1 MPLTLAQAKAT
12 MTDKVDQLVI
22 DEFRRESSLLDRLT
36 FDDAVS
42 PGTGGSTLT
51 YGYVRLLTPST
62 ASTRKINSEY
72 TPNEAVRKKCT
83 ADIKIFGGAF
93 TVDRVIQETSGNLN
107 EIEFQLKDKIKAAR
121 NYFHYLV
128 INGDSVKNTDEFD
141 GLDAILTGSS
151 TEYKDSVGLDISN
164 SAMLDTNYKKF
175 LDVLDEFLSGLDG
188 KPDALLGGSK
198 IISRIQAVARR
209 AGYLT
214 QSEDSFGRKANGY
227 NGIEFIDLGKYFD
240 GTSSSDVVN
249 PYSVSKTTGEGESAV
264 TTTTTGLCDLYAV
277 KFGLDGFHAVSPA
290 GGKLISTYLPDLK
303 QPGAVK
309 KGEVEMKAAVVLKN
323 TLKAGVMRGIKVQ

>member
-1 MPLTLAQAKAT
+1 MAITLAQAKAT

-22 DEFRRESSLLDRLT
+22 DEFRRESSLLDKLT

-51 YGYVRLLTPST
+51 YGYVRLQTPST

-72 TPNEAVRKKCT
+72 TANEAVRKKCT

-93 TVDRVIQETSGNLN
+93 AVDRAIQETSGSLN
-107 EIEFQLKDKIKAAR
+107 EIEFQLREKIKAAR
-121 NYFHYLV
+121 NYFHYMV
-128 INGDSVKNTDEFD
+128 INGDSVKNDGEFD

-151 TEYKDSVGLDISN
+151 TEYKDAVGLDLSN
-164 SAMLDTNYKKF
+164 SAMIDNNYKKF
-175 LDVLDEFLSGLDG
+175 LDTLDEFLSGLDG

-214 QSEDSFGRKANGY
+214 QSEDSFGRKASGY
-227 NGIEFIDLGKYFD
+227 NGIDFIDLGKYFD
-240 GTSSSDVVN
+240 GTATADVVK
-249 PYSVSKTTGEGESAV
+249 PYSAEVSGSEA
-264 TTTTTGLCDLYAV
+264 TGLCDLYAV
-277 KFGLDGFHAVSPA
+277 KFGLDGFHAISPA
-290 GGKLISTYLPDLK
+290 GGKIIKTYLPKMDL
-303 QPGAVK
+303 PGAVK
-309 KGEVEMKAAVVLKN
+309 TGEVEMKAAVVLKN
-323 TLKAGVMRGIKVQ
+323 TLKAGVMRGIKIQ

>member
-1 MPLTLAQAKAT
+1 MAITLAQAKTT

-22 DEFRRESSLLDRLT
+22 DEFRRESMLLDKLT

-51 YGYVRLLTPST
+51 YGYVRLQTPST

-72 TPNEAVRKKCT
+72 TANEAVRKKCT

-93 TVDRVIQETSGNLN
+93 AVDRAIQETSGSLN
-107 EIEFQLKDKIKAAR
+107 EIEFQLREMIKAAR
-121 NYFHYLV
+121 NYFHYMV
-128 INGDSVKNTDEFD
+128 INGDSVKNDGEFD

-151 TEYKDSVGLDISN
+151 TEYKDAVGLDLSN
-164 SAMLDTNYKKF
+164 SAMIDNNYKKF
-175 LDVLDEFLSGLDG
+175 LDTLDEFLSGLDG

-214 QSEDSFGRKANGY
+214 QSEDSFGRKASGY
-227 NGIEFIDLGKYFD
+227 NGIDFIDLGKYFD
-240 GTSSSDVVN
+240 GTATADVVK
-249 PYSVSKTTGEGESAV
+249 PYSAEVSGSEA
-264 TTTTTGLCDLYAV
+264 TGLCDLYAV
-277 KFGLDGFHAVSPA
+277 KFGLDGFHAISPA
-290 GGKLISTYLPDLK
+290 GGKIIKTYLPKMDL
-303 QPGAVK
+303 PGAVK
-309 KGEVEMKAAVVLKN
+309 TGEVEMKAAVVLKN
-323 TLKAGVMRGIKVQ
+323 TLKAGVMRGIKIQ

>member
-1 MPLTLAQAKAT
+1 MAITLAQAKET

-22 DEFRRESSLLDRLT
+22 DEFRRESSLLDKLT

-42 PGTGGSTLT
+42 PGTGGSTMT

-72 TPNEAVRKKCT
+72 TANEAVRKKCT
-83 ADIKIFGGAF
+83 ADIKIFGGSFAI
-93 TVDRVIQETSGNLN
+93 DRVIQETSGSLN
-107 EIEFQLKDKIKAAR
+107 EMEFQLRDKIKAAR

-128 INGDSVKNTDEFD
+128 INGDSAVNEDEFD

-151 TEYKDSVGLDISN
+151 TEYKDAIGLDLSN
-164 SAMLDTNYKKF
+164 SQIIDTNYKKF
-175 LDVLDEFLSGLDG
+175 LDTLDDFLSGLDG

-198 IISRIQAVARR
+198 IITRIQAVARR

-240 GTSSSDVVN
+240 GTATSDVIK
-249 PYSVSKTTGEGESAV
+249 PYTATVGEAE
-264 TTTTTGLCDLYAV
+264 TTGLCDLYAV
-277 KFGLDGFHAVSPA
+277 KFGLDGFHAISPA
-290 GGKLISTYLPDLK
+290 GGKIIKTYLPKMDL
-303 QPGAVK
+303 PGAVK
-309 KGEVEMKAAVVLKN
+309 TGEVEMKAAVVLKN
-323 TLKAGVMRGIKVQ
+323 TLKAGVLRGIKVQ

>member
-1 MPLTLAQAKAT
+1 MAITLAQAKET
-12 MTDKVDQLVI
+12 MTDKVDRLVI
-22 DEFRRESSLLDRLT
+22 DEFRRESSLLDKLT

-42 PGTGGSTLT
+42 PGTGGSTMT

-72 TPNEAVRKKCT
+72 TANEAVRKKCT
-83 ADIKIFGGAF
+83 ADIKIFGGSFAI
-93 TVDRVIQETSGNLN
+93 DRVIQETSGSLN
-107 EIEFQLKDKIKAAR
+107 EMEFQLREKIKAAR

-128 INGDSVKNTDEFD
+128 INGDSAVNEDEFD

-151 TEYKDSVGLDISN
+151 TEYKDAIGLDLSN
-164 SAMLDTNYKKF
+164 SQIIDTNYKRF
-175 LDVLDEFLSGLDG
+175 LDTLDDFLSGLDG

-240 GTSSSDVVN
+240 GEATSDVIK
-249 PYSVSKTTGEGESAV
+249 PYTATVGESE
-264 TTTTTGLCDLYAV
+264 TTGLCDLYAV
-277 KFGLDGFHAVSPA
+277 KFGLDGFHAISPA
-290 GGKLISTYLPDLK
+290 GGKIIKTYLPKMDL
-303 QPGAVK
+303 PGAVK
-309 KGEVEMKAAVVLKN
+309 TGEVEMKAAVVLKN

>member
-1 MPLTLAQAKAT
+1 MAITLAQAKET

-22 DEFRRESSLLDRLT
+22 DEFRRESSLLDKLT

-42 PGTGGSTLT
+42 PGTGGSTMT

-72 TPNEAVRKKCT
+72 TANEAVRKKCT
-83 ADIKIFGGAF
+83 ADIKIFGGSFAI
-93 TVDRVIQETSGNLN
+93 DRVIQETSGSLN
-107 EIEFQLKDKIKAAR
+107 EMEFQLREKIKAAR

-128 INGDSVKNTDEFD
+128 INGDSAVNEDEFD

-151 TEYKDSVGLDISN
+151 TEYKDAIGLDLSN
-164 SAMLDTNYKKF
+164 SQIIDTNYKRF
-175 LDVLDEFLSGLDG
+175 LDTLDDFLSGLDG

-240 GTSSSDVVN
+240 GEATSDVIS
-249 PYSVSKTTGEGESAV
+249 PYTATVDESE
-264 TTTTTGLCDLYAV
+264 TTGLCDLYAV
-277 KFGLDGFHAVSPA
+277 KFGLDGFHAISPA
-290 GGKLISTYLPDLK
+290 GGKIIKTYLPKMDL
-303 QPGAVK
+303 PGAVK
-309 KGEVEMKAAVVLKN
+309 TGEVEMKAAVVLKN

>member
-1 MPLTLAQAKAT
+1 MPLTLAQVKAT
-12 MTDKVDQLVI
+12 MPDKVDQLVI
-22 DEFRRESSLLDRLT
+22 DEFRRESALLDKLT
-36 FDDAVS
+36 FDDSVS

-62 ASTRKINSEY
+62 ASTRKLNTEY
-72 TPNEAVRKKCT
+72 TANEAIRKKCT
-83 ADIKIFGGAF
+83 ADIKIFGGSFA
-93 TVDRVIQETSGNLN
+93 VDRVIQETSGSLN
-107 EIEFQLKDKIKAAR
+107 EIEFQLKEKIKAAR

-128 INGDSVKNTDEFD
+128 INGDSAQNADEFD

-164 SAMLDTNYKKF
+164 SAMIDTNYKKF
-175 LDVLDEFLSGLDG
+175 LDVLDEFLAGLDG

-214 QSEDSFGRKANGY
+214 QSEDSFGRRANGY

-240 GTSSSDVVN
+240 GTASSDVVK
-249 PYSVSKTTGEGESAV
+249 PYSAAV
-264 TTTTTGLCDLYAV
+264 GDSGSETTGLCDLYAV

-290 GGKLISTYLPDLK
+290 GGKIIKTYLPKMDM
-303 QPGAVK
+303 PGAVK
-309 KGEVEMKAAVVLKN
+309 TGEVEMKAAVVLKN

>member
-1 MPLTLAQAKAT
+1 MITLAQAKET

-22 DEFRRESSLLDRLT
+22 DEFRRESALLDKLT

-42 PGTGGSTLT
+42 PGTGGSTMT

-72 TPNEAVRKKCT
+72 TANEAVRKKCT
-83 ADIKIFGGAF
+83 ADIKIFGGSFAI
-93 TVDRVIQETSGNLN
+93 DRVIQETSGSLN
-107 EIEFQLKDKIKAAR
+107 EMEFQLREKIKAAR

-128 INGDSVKNTDEFD
+128 INGDSAVNEDEFD

-151 TEYKDSVGLDISN
+151 TEYKDAIGLDLSN
-164 SAMLDTNYKKF
+164 SQILDTNYKKF
-175 LDVLDEFLSGLDG
+175 LDALDDFLSGLDG
-188 KPDALLGGSK
+188 KPDALLGSSK
-198 IISRIQAVARR
+198 IISRLQAVARR

-214 QSEDSFGRKANGY
+214 QNEDSFGRKANGY

-240 GTSSSDVVN
+240 GAATSDVIK
-249 PYSVSKTTGEGESAV
+249 PYKATVGEAE
-264 TTTTTGLCDLYAV
+264 TEGLCDLYAV
-277 KFGLDGFHAVSPA
+277 KFGLDGFHAISPA
-290 GGKLISTYLPDLK
+290 GGKIIKTYLPKMDL
-303 QPGAVK
+303 PGAVK
-309 KGEVEMKAAVVLKN
+309 TGEVEMKAAVVLKN

>member
-1 MPLTLAQAKAT
+1 M
-12 MTDKVDQLVI
+12 
-22 DEFRRESSLLDRLT
+22 
-36 FDDAVS
+36 
-42 PGTGGSTLT
+42 
-51 YGYVRLLTPST
+51 
-62 ASTRKINSEY
+62 
-72 TPNEAVRKKCT
+72 
-83 ADIKIFGGAF
+83 
-93 TVDRVIQETSGNLN
+93 
-107 EIEFQLKDKIKAAR
+107 
-121 NYFHYLV
+121 
-128 INGDSVKNTDEFD
+128 KNTDEFD

-240 GTSSSDVVN
+240 GTSSSDVVK

>member
-1 MPLTLAQAKAT
+1 MAITLAQAKET

-22 DEFRRESSLLDRLT
+22 DEFRRESALLDKLT

-42 PGTGGSTLT
+42 PGTGGSTMT

-72 TPNEAVRKKCT
+72 TANEAVRKKCT
-83 ADIKIFGGAF
+83 ADIKIFGGSF
-93 TVDRVIQETSGNLN
+93 SIDRVIQETSGSLN
-107 EIEFQLKDKIKAAR
+107 ELEFQLRDKIKAAR

-128 INGDSVKNTDEFD
+128 INGDSAVNEDEFD

-151 TEYKDSVGLDISN
+151 TEYKDAVGLDLSN
-164 SAMLDTNYKKF
+164 SQILDTNYKKF
-175 LDVLDEFLSGLDG
+175 LDTLDDFLSGLDG

-214 QSEDSFGRKANGY
+214 QNEDSFGRKANGY

-240 GTSSSDVVN
+240 GTATSDVIK
-249 PYSVSKTTGEGESAV
+249 PYTATVGESE
-264 TTTTTGLCDLYAV
+264 TTGLCDLYAV
-277 KFGLDGFHAVSPA
+277 KFGLDGFHAISPA
-290 GGKLISTYLPDLK
+290 GGKIIKTYLPKMDL
-303 QPGAVK
+303 PGAVK
-309 KGEVEMKAAVVLKN
+309 TGEVEMKAAVVLKN

>member
-1 MPLTLAQAKAT
+1 MSLTLEQAKAT
-12 MTDKVDQLVI
+12 MTDKVDQMVI
-22 DEFRRESSLLDRLT
+22 DEFRRESSLLDKLT

-42 PGTGGSTLT
+42 PGTGGSTMT

-72 TPNEAVRKKCT
+72 TPNEAIRKKCT

-93 TVDRVIQETSGNLN
+93 TVDRVIQETSGSVN
-107 EIEFQLKDKIKAAR
+107 EIEFQLKEKIKAAR

-128 INGDSVKNTDEFD
+128 INGDSVKNEDEFD

-151 TEYKDSVGLDISN
+151 TEYKDAVGLDISN

-240 GTSSSDVVN
+240 GKATSDVVK
-249 PYSVSKTTGEGESAV
+249 PYSAAVGNSESE
-264 TTTTTGLCDLYAV
+264 TEGLCDLYAV
-277 KFGLDGFHAVSPA
+277 KFGLDGFHAISPA
-290 GGKLISTYLPDLK
+290 GGKIIKTYLPKMDL
-303 QPGAVK
+303 PGAVK
-309 KGEVEMKAAVVLKN
+309 TGEVEMMAAVVLKN
-323 TLKAGVMRGIKVQ
+323 TLRAGVMRGIKVQ

>member
-1 MPLTLAQAKAT
+1 MAITLAQAKET

-22 DEFRRESSLLDRLT
+22 DEFRRESALLDKLT

-42 PGTGGSTLT
+42 PGTGGSTMT

-72 TPNEAVRKKCT
+72 TANEAVRKKCT
-83 ADIKIFGGAF
+83 ADIKIFGGSFAI
-93 TVDRVIQETSGNLN
+93 DRVIQETSGSLN
-107 EIEFQLKDKIKAAR
+107 EMEFQLREKIKAAR

-128 INGDSVKNTDEFD
+128 INGDSAVNEDEFD

-151 TEYKDSVGLDISN
+151 TEYKDAIGLDLSN
-164 SAMLDTNYKKF
+164 SQILDTNYKRF
-175 LDVLDEFLSGLDG
+175 LDTLDDFLSGLDG

-214 QSEDSFGRKANGY
+214 QNEDSFGRKANGY

-240 GTSSSDVVN
+240 GTATSDVIK
-249 PYSVSKTTGEGESAV
+249 PYTATVGESEA
-264 TTTTTGLCDLYAV
+264 TGLCDLYAV
-277 KFGLDGFHAVSPA
+277 KFGLDGFHAISPA
-290 GGKLISTYLPDLK
+290 GGKIIKTYLPKMDL
-303 QPGAVK
+303 PGAVK
-309 KGEVEMKAAVVLKN
+309 TGEVEMKAAVVLKN

>member
-1 MPLTLAQAKAT
+1 MALTLAQAKET
-12 MTDKVDQLVI
+12 MTDKVDQMVI
-22 DEFRRESSLLDRLT
+22 DEFRRESSLLDKLT

-42 PGTGGSTLT
+42 PGTGGSTMT

-72 TPNEAVRKKCT
+72 TPNEAIRKKCT

-93 TVDRVIQETSGNLN
+93 AIDRAIQETSGRLN
-107 EIEFQLKDKIKAAR
+107 EIEFQLKEKIKAAR
-121 NYFHYLV
+121 NFFHHMV
-128 INGDSVKNTDEFD
+128 INGDSVKNDGEFD
-141 GLDAILTGSS
+141 GLDAMLTGSS
-151 TEYKDSVGLDISN
+151 TEYKDAVGLDISN

-240 GTSSSDVVN
+240 GTATSDVVK
-249 PYSVSKTTGEGESAV
+249 PYFVSNTTGEGDSAV

-277 KFGLDGFHAVSPA
+277 KFGLDGFHAISPA
-290 GGKLISTYLPDLK
+290 GSKIIKTYLPKMDL
-303 QPGAVK
+303 PGAVK
-309 KGEVEMKAAVVLKN
+309 TGEVEMMAAVVLKN
-323 TLKAGVMRGIKVQ
+323 TLRAGVMRGIKVQ

>member
-1 MPLTLAQAKAT
+1 MAITLAQAKET

-22 DEFRRESSLLDRLT
+22 DEFRRESSLLDKLT

-42 PGTGGSTLT
+42 PGTGGSTMT

-72 TPNEAVRKKCT
+72 TANEAVRKKCT
-83 ADIKIFGGAF
+83 ADIKIFGGSFAI
-93 TVDRVIQETSGNLN
+93 DRVIQETSGSLN
-107 EIEFQLKDKIKAAR
+107 EMEFQLREKIKAAR

-128 INGDSVKNTDEFD
+128 INGDSAVNEDEFD

-151 TEYKDSVGLDISN
+151 TEYKDAIGLDLSN
-164 SAMLDTNYKKF
+164 SQILDTNYKRF
-175 LDVLDEFLSGLDG
+175 LDTLDDFLSGLDG

-214 QSEDSFGRKANGY
+214 QSEDSFGRKASGY

-240 GTSSSDVVN
+240 GTATSDVIK
-249 PYSVSKTTGEGESAV
+249 PYTATVGESE
-264 TTTTTGLCDLYAV
+264 TTGLCDLYAV
-277 KFGLDGFHAVSPA
+277 KFGLDGFHAISPA
-290 GGKLISTYLPDLK
+290 GGKIIKTYLPKMDL
-303 QPGAVK
+303 PGAVK
-309 KGEVEMKAAVVLKN
+309 TGEVEMKAAVVLKN

>member
-1 MPLTLAQAKAT
+1 MAITLAQAKET
-12 MTDKVDQLVI
+12 MSDKVDQLVI
-22 DEFRRESSLLDRLT
+22 DEFRRESALLDKLT

-42 PGTGGSTLT
+42 PGTGGSTMT

-72 TPNEAVRKKCT
+72 TANEAVRKKCT
-83 ADIKIFGGAF
+83 ADIKIFGGSFAI
-93 TVDRVIQETSGNLN
+93 DRVIQETSGSLN
-107 EIEFQLKDKIKAAR
+107 EMEFQLREKIKAAR

-128 INGDSVKNTDEFD
+128 INGDSAVNEDEFD

-151 TEYKDSVGLDISN
+151 TEYKDAVGLDLSN
-164 SAMLDTNYKKF
+164 SQILDTNYKRL
-175 LDVLDEFLSGLDG
+175 LDTLDDFLSGLDG

-227 NGIEFIDLGKYFD
+227 NGIDFIDLGKYFD
-240 GTSSSDVVN
+240 GAATSDVIK
-249 PYSVSKTTGEGESAV
+249 PYTATVGESE
-264 TTTTTGLCDLYAV
+264 TTGLCDLYAV
-277 KFGLDGFHAVSPA
+277 KFGLDGFHAISPA
-290 GGKLISTYLPDLK
+290 GGKIIKTYLPKMDL
-303 QPGAVK
+303 PGAVK
-309 KGEVEMKAAVVLKN
+309 TGEVEMKAAVVLKN

>member
-1 MPLTLAQAKAT
+1 MAITLAQAKET

-22 DEFRRESSLLDRLT
+22 DEFRRESSLLDKLT

-42 PGTGGSTLT
+42 PGTGGSTMT

-72 TPNEAVRKKCT
+72 TANEAVRKKCT
-83 ADIKIFGGAF
+83 ADIKIFGGSFAI
-93 TVDRVIQETSGNLN
+93 DRVIQETSGSIN
-107 EIEFQLKDKIKAAR
+107 EMEFQLREKIKAAR

-128 INGDSVKNTDEFD
+128 INGDSAVNEDEFD

-151 TEYKDSVGLDISN
+151 TEYKDAIGLDLSN
-164 SAMLDTNYKKF
+164 SQIIDTNYKRF
-175 LDVLDEFLSGLDG
+175 LDTLDDFLSGLDG

-240 GTSSSDVVN
+240 GEATSDVIS
-249 PYSVSKTTGEGESAV
+249 PYTATVDESE
-264 TTTTTGLCDLYAV
+264 TTGLCDLYAV
-277 KFGLDGFHAVSPA
+277 KFGLDGFHAISPA
-290 GGKLISTYLPDLK
+290 GGKIIKTYLPKMDL
-303 QPGAVK
+303 PGAVK
-309 KGEVEMKAAVVLKN
+309 TGEVEMKAAVVLKN

>member
-1 MPLTLAQAKAT
+1 MAITLAQAKET

-22 DEFRRESSLLDRLT
+22 DEFRRESALLDKLT

-42 PGTGGSTLT
+42 PGTGGSTMT

-72 TPNEAVRKKCT
+72 TANEAVRKKCT

-93 TVDRVIQETSGNLN
+93 SIDRVIQETSGSLN
-107 EIEFQLKDKIKAAR
+107 EMEFQLRDKIKAAR

-128 INGDSVKNTDEFD
+128 INGDSAVNEDEFD

-151 TEYKDSVGLDISN
+151 TEYKDAIGLDLSN
-164 SAMLDTNYKKF
+164 SQILDTNYKKF
-175 LDVLDEFLSGLDG
+175 LDTLDDFLSGLDG

-214 QSEDSFGRKANGY
+214 QNEDSFGRKANGY

-240 GTSSSDVVN
+240 GTATSDVIK
-249 PYSVSKTTGEGESAV
+249 PYTATVGESE
-264 TTTTTGLCDLYAV
+264 TTGLCDLYAV
-277 KFGLDGFHAVSPA
+277 KFGLDGFHAISPA
-290 GGKLISTYLPDLK
+290 GGKIIKTYLPKMDL
-303 QPGAVK
+303 PGAVK
-309 KGEVEMKAAVVLKN
+309 TGEVEMKAAVVLKN